1 MTRPRERQE
10 ELSQRLRSLGAEVL
24 ELPTI
29 SIAPYRAEEL
39 PEQGAA
45 LEELENYQ
53 YLVFTSP
60 SGVDCFFAL
69 LREKKMDIRRFCA
82 GKIAVIGAGTAS
94 RLQNYGLMADLM
106 PEIYD
111 AVHLGKCVGADCKD
125 GDRILIPRARLGSQA
140 LIGEITAQKK
150 VTIADLPIYDTIE
163 KESPVVELPD
173 LTKEEAMIV
182 FTSAST
188 VRGFRK
194 MMADADISRLQA
206 VCIGA
211 QTKEAAE
218 KAGFTN
224 VCVAAEATV
233 DAIVSVIE
241 EQ

>member
-1 MTRPRERQE
+1 MCIRDR
-10 ELSQRLRSLGAEVL
+10 
-24 ELPTI
+24 
-29 SIAPYRAEEL
+29 
-39 PEQGAA
+39 
-45 LEELENYQ
+45 
-53 YLVFTSP
+53 P

-173 LTKEEAMIV
+173 P
-182 FTSAST
+182 
-188 VRGFRK
+188 
-194 MMADADISRLQA
+194 
-206 VCIGA
+206 
-211 QTKEAAE
+211 
-218 KAGFTN
+218 
-224 VCVAAEATV
+224 
-233 DAIVSVIE
+233 VSYTHLYKSI
-241 EQ
+241 Q